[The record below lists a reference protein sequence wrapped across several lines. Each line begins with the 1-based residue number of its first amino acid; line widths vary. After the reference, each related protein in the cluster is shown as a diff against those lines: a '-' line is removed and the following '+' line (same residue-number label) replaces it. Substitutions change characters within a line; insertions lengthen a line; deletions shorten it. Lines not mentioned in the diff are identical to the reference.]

1 MFKKILVANRS
12 EIAVRVIRACKEMGI
27 RSVAVHS
34 EVDKDA
40 LHVRLADEHLCIGP
54 ADPALS
60 YRNIPNIL
68 SAAEIT
74 ACDAIHPGYGFLA
87 EDAHFAEVCESIG
100 IKFIG
105 PTSESIG
112 TMGAKGKARD
122 IMIRQGLPVLPGSE
136 GEIASEQEAA
146 AVAAKIGY
154 PVIIKA
160 SAGGGGRGMR
170 VVNKEDELAHAF
182 AAARGEAT
190 AAFGN
195 QSVYVGRYFLEPRH
209 IEVKILADERGRTI
223 YLGERDCS
231 VQRRYQK
238 LIEETPSPA
247 VDDRLRRELGRVAVE
262 AAEAVRY
269 RNAGTVEVL
278 LDKVRRF
285 YFMEMN
291 TRIQVEHPITEEVT
305 GIDLVKEQI
314 RIATGQP
321 LSWKQQDV
329 KMIGHSIECRIN
341 AECPDTFTPCAG
353 LITRCQM
360 PGGPGVRV
368 DTAIEPGSEITPH
381 YDSLIAKLI
390 VHGLTREEALDDQFR
405 NQRVVVR
412 GNLGPRLD
420 RRIHPDPRA
429 SRRMT
434 ARDQPCARREGVR
447 TLGIDPALDAVTDH
461 LHVLLLP
468 GQRLARGDPDL
479 LLDEINPRDLF
490 GDGML
495 DLDPRVH
502 LPEIE
507 PPLLVQQELH
517 GPGVPVPDR
526 LGGFDRHATQFAPE
540 AVVHPRRPRPPH

>member
-1 MFKKILVANRS
+1 MFKKILVANRG
-12 EIAVRVIRACKEMGI
+12 EIAVRVIRACKELGV

-54 ADPALS
+54 PDPSLS

-87 EDAHFAEVCESIG
+87 ENAHFAEVCESIG

-105 PTSESIG
+105 PTSENIG
-112 TMGAKGKARD
+112 TMGDKAKARD
-122 IMIRQGLPVLPGSE
+122 IMSRHGLPVLPGSE
-136 GEIASEQEAA
+136 GEITSEQEAA
-146 AVAAKIGY
+146 EVAAKIGY

-182 AAARGEAT
+182 EAARAEAN

-195 QSVYVGRYFLEPRH
+195 QSVYVERYFLEPRH
-209 IEVKILADERGRTI
+209 IEVQILADERGRTI

-262 AAEAVRY
+262 AAQAVRY
-269 RNAGTVEVL
+269 RNAGTVEFL
-278 LDKVRRF
+278 LDKERRF

-314 RIATGQP
+314 RIAAGQP

-353 LITRCQM
+353 LITRCHP

-390 VHGLTREEALDDQFR
+390 VHGATREEALAR
-405 NQRVVVR
+405 MRR
-412 GNLGPRLD
+412 ALD
-420 RRIHPDPRA
+420 ECVIEGIKTTIPLHRRI
-429 SRRMT
+429 
-434 ARDQPCARREGVR
+434 
-447 TLGIDPALDAVTDH
+447 LD
-461 LHVLLLP
+461 
-468 GQRLARGDPDL
+468 DPDFQKGRFSTAFL
-479 LLDEINPRDLF
+479 ERF
-490 GDGML
+490 SS
-495 DLDPRVH
+495 
-502 LPEIE
+502 
-507 PPLLVQQELH
+507 PPQS
-517 GPGVPVPDR
+517 
-526 LGGFDRHATQFAPE
+526 
-540 AVVHPRRPRPPH
+540 

>member
-12 EIAVRVIRACKEMGI
+12 EIAVRVIRACKELGI

-34 EVDKDA
+34 EVDKDS

-60 YRNIPNIL
+60 YCNIPNIL

-87 EDAHFAEVCESIG
+87 ENAHFAEVCESIG

-105 PTSESIG
+105 PTSENIG
-112 TMGAKGKARD
+112 TMGDKAKARD
-122 IMIRQGLPVLPGSE
+122 MMSRHGLPVLPGSE
-136 GEIASEQEAA
+136 GEITSEQEAA
-146 AVAAKIGY
+146 DVAAKIGY

-182 AAARGEAT
+182 QAARAEAN
-190 AAFGN
+190 AVFGN
-195 QSVYVGRYFLEPRH
+195 QSVYVERYFLEPRH
-209 IEVKILADERGRTI
+209 IEVQILADERGRTI

-238 LIEETPSPA
+238 LLEETPSPA

-262 AAEAVRY
+262 AAQAVRY
-269 RNAGTVEVL
+269 RNAGTVEFL
-278 LDKVRRF
+278 LDKERRF

-305 GIDLVKEQI
+305 GIDLVKEQV
-314 RIATGQP
+314 RIAAGLP

-341 AECPDTFTPCAG
+341 AECPDTFAPCAG
-353 LITRCQM
+353 LITRCHP

-368 DTAIEPGSEITPH
+368 DTAIEAGSEITSH

-390 VHGLTREEALDDQFR
+390 VHGLTREEALARMRRALDEC
-405 NQRVVVR
+405 VVE
-412 GNLGPRLD
+412 GIKTTIPLH
-420 RRIHPDPRA
+420 RRI
-429 SRRMT
+429 
-434 ARDQPCARREGVR
+434 
-447 TLGIDPALDAVTDH
+447 LD
-461 LHVLLLP
+461 
-468 GQRLARGDPDL
+468 DPDFQKGRFSTAFL
-479 LLDEINPRDLF
+479 ERFSSP
-490 GDGML
+490 
-495 DLDPRVH
+495 
-502 LPEIE
+502 LP
-507 PPLLVQQELH
+507 
-517 GPGVPVPDR
+517 
-526 LGGFDRHATQFAPE
+526 TS
-540 AVVHPRRPRPPH
+540 

>member
-1 MFKKILVANRS
+1 MFKKILVANRG
-12 EIAVRVIRACKEMGI
+12 EIAVRVIRACKELGI

-34 EVDKDA
+34 EVDKNS

-60 YRNIPNIL
+60 YCNIPNIL

-87 EDAHFAEVCESIG
+87 ENAHFAEVCESIG

-105 PTSESIG
+105 PTSENIG
-112 TMGAKGKARD
+112 TMGDKAKARD
-122 IMIRQGLPVLPGSE
+122 MMSRHGLPVLPGSE
-136 GEIASEQEAA
+136 GEITSEQEAA
-146 AVAAKIGY
+146 EVAAKIGY

-182 AAARGEAT
+182 QAARAEAN
-190 AAFGN
+190 AVFGN
-195 QSVYVGRYFLEPRH
+195 QSVYVERYFLEPRH
-209 IEVKILADERGRTI
+209 IEVQILADERGRTI

-262 AAEAVRY
+262 AAQAVRY
-269 RNAGTVEVL
+269 RNAGTVEFL
-278 LDKVRRF
+278 LDKERRF

-305 GIDLVKEQI
+305 GIDLVKEQV
-314 RIATGQP
+314 RIAAGQP

-341 AECPDTFTPCAG
+341 AECPDTFAPCAG
-353 LITRCQM
+353 LITRCHP

-368 DTAIEPGSEITPH
+368 DTAVEPGSEITPH

-390 VHGLTREEALDDQFR
+390 VHGLTREEALARMRRALDEC
-405 NQRVVVR
+405 VVE
-412 GNLGPRLD
+412 GIKTTIPLH
-420 RRIHPDPRA
+420 RRI
-429 SRRMT
+429 
-434 ARDQPCARREGVR
+434 
-447 TLGIDPALDAVTDH
+447 LD
-461 LHVLLLP
+461 
-468 GQRLARGDPDL
+468 DPDFQKGRFSTAFL
-479 LLDEINPRDLF
+479 ERF
-490 GDGML
+490 SS
-495 DLDPRVH
+495 
-502 LPEIE
+502 
-507 PPLLVQQELH
+507 PP
-517 GPGVPVPDR
+517 P
-526 LGGFDRHATQFAPE
+526 TS
-540 AVVHPRRPRPPH
+540 

>member
-1 MFKKILVANRS
+1 VFKKILVANRG
-12 EIAVRVIRACKEMGI
+12 EIAVRVIRACKELGV

-54 ADPALS
+54 PDPSLS

-87 EDAHFAEVCESIG
+87 ENAHFAEVCESIG

-105 PTSESIG
+105 PTSENIG
-112 TMGAKGKARD
+112 TMGDKAKARD
-122 IMIRQGLPVLPGSE
+122 IMSRHGLPVLPGSE
-136 GEIASEQEAA
+136 GEITSEQEAA
-146 AVAAKIGY
+146 EVAAKIGY

-182 AAARGEAT
+182 EAARAEAN

-195 QSVYVGRYFLEPRH
+195 QSVYVERYFLEPRH
-209 IEVKILADERGRTI
+209 IEVQILADERGRTI

-262 AAEAVRY
+262 AAQAVRY
-269 RNAGTVEVL
+269 RNAGTVEFL
-278 LDKVRRF
+278 LDKERRF

-353 LITRCQM
+353 LITRCHP

-390 VHGLTREEALDDQFR
+390 VHGLTREEALAR
-405 NQRVVVR
+405 MRR
-412 GNLGPRLD
+412 ALD
-420 RRIHPDPRA
+420 ECVIEGIKTTIPLHRRI
-429 SRRMT
+429 
-434 ARDQPCARREGVR
+434 
-447 TLGIDPALDAVTDH
+447 LD
-461 LHVLLLP
+461 
-468 GQRLARGDPDL
+468 DPDFQKGRFSTAFL
-479 LLDEINPRDLF
+479 ERF
-490 GDGML
+490 SS
-495 DLDPRVH
+495 
-502 LPEIE
+502 
-507 PPLLVQQELH
+507 PP
-517 GPGVPVPDR
+517 P
-526 LGGFDRHATQFAPE
+526 TS
-540 AVVHPRRPRPPH
+540 

>member
-12 EIAVRVIRACKEMGI
+12 EIAVRVIRACKELGI

-112 TMGAKGKARD
+112 TMGDKAKARD

-136 GEIASEQEAA
+136 GEITSEQEAA

-182 AAARGEAT
+182 EAARAEAN

-195 QSVYVGRYFLEPRH
+195 QSVYVERYFLEPRH
-209 IEVKILADERGRTI
+209 IEVQILADERGRTI

-262 AAEAVRY
+262 AAQAVRY
-269 RNAGTVEVL
+269 RNAGTVEFL
-278 LDKVRRF
+278 LDKEHRF

-314 RIATGQP
+314 KIAAGMSLP
-321 LSWKQQDV
+321 WKQQDV
-329 KMIGHSIECRIN
+329 KINGHSIECRIN
-341 AECPDTFTPCAG
+341 AECPEKFTPSPG
-353 LITRCQM
+353 RITRFHP

-368 DTAIEPGSEITPH
+368 DTAIETGSEVSCH

-390 VHGLTREEALDDQFR
+390 VHGVNREESLARMRRALDEC
-405 NQRVVVR
+405 VVE
-412 GNLGPRLD
+412 GIKTTLPLH
-420 RRIHPDPRA
+420 RRIFD
-429 SRRMT
+429 
-434 ARDQPCARREGVR
+434 
-447 TLGIDPALDAVTDH
+447 
-461 LHVLLLP
+461 
-468 GQRLARGDPDL
+468 DPDFQKGRFSTSFL
-479 LLDEINPRDLF
+479 ERF
-490 GDGML
+490 
-495 DLDPRVH
+495 
-502 LPEIE
+502 
-507 PPLLVQQELH
+507 
-517 GPGVPVPDR
+517 
-526 LGGFDRHATQFAPE
+526 FA
-540 AVVHPRRPRPPH
+540 AYSA

>member
-1 MFKKILVANRS
+1 MFKKILVANRG
-12 EIAVRVIRACKEMGI
+12 EIAVRVIRACKELGV

-54 ADPALS
+54 PDPSLS

-87 EDAHFAEVCESIG
+87 ENAHFAEVCESIG

-105 PTSESIG
+105 PTSENIG
-112 TMGAKGKARD
+112 TMGDKAKARD
-122 IMIRQGLPVLPGSE
+122 LMSRHGLPVLPGSE
-136 GEIASEQEAA
+136 GEITSEQEAA
-146 AVAAKIGY
+146 EVAAKIGY

-182 AAARGEAT
+182 EAARAEAN

-195 QSVYVGRYFLEPRH
+195 QSVYVERYFLEPRH
-209 IEVKILADERGRTI
+209 IEVQILADERGRTI

-262 AAEAVRY
+262 AAQAVRY
-269 RNAGTVEVL
+269 RNAGTVEFL
-278 LDKVRRF
+278 LDKERRF

-353 LITRCQM
+353 LITRCHP

-390 VHGLTREEALDDQFR
+390 VHGLTREEALAR
-405 NQRVVVR
+405 MRR
-412 GNLGPRLD
+412 ALD
-420 RRIHPDPRA
+420 ECVIEGIKTTIPLHRRI
-429 SRRMT
+429 
-434 ARDQPCARREGVR
+434 
-447 TLGIDPALDAVTDH
+447 LD
-461 LHVLLLP
+461 
-468 GQRLARGDPDL
+468 DPDFQKGRFSTAFL
-479 LLDEINPRDLF
+479 ERF
-490 GDGML
+490 SS
-495 DLDPRVH
+495 
-502 LPEIE
+502 
-507 PPLLVQQELH
+507 PPPA
-517 GPGVPVPDR
+517 G
-526 LGGFDRHATQFAPE
+526 
-540 AVVHPRRPRPPH
+540 

>member
-1 MFKKILVANRS
+1 MFKKILVANRG
-12 EIAVRVIRACKEMGI
+12 EIAVRVIRACKELGV

-54 ADPALS
+54 PDPSLS

-87 EDAHFAEVCESIG
+87 ENAHFAEVCESIG

-105 PTSESIG
+105 PTSENIG
-112 TMGAKGKARD
+112 TMGDKAKARD
-122 IMIRQGLPVLPGSE
+122 IMSRHGLPVLPGSE
-136 GEIASEQEAA
+136 GEITSEQEAA
-146 AVAAKIGY
+146 EVAAKIGY

-182 AAARGEAT
+182 EAARAEAN

-195 QSVYVGRYFLEPRH
+195 QSVYVERYFLEPRH
-209 IEVKILADERGRTI
+209 IEVQILADERGRTI

-262 AAEAVRY
+262 AAQAVRY
-269 RNAGTVEVL
+269 RNAGTVEFL
-278 LDKVRRF
+278 LDKERRF

-314 RIATGQP
+314 KIAAGQP

-353 LITRCQM
+353 LITRCHP

-390 VHGLTREEALDDQFR
+390 VHGLTREEALARMRRALDEC
-405 NQRVVVR
+405 VVE
-412 GNLGPRLD
+412 GIKTTIPLH
-420 RRIHPDPRA
+420 RRI
-429 SRRMT
+429 
-434 ARDQPCARREGVR
+434 
-447 TLGIDPALDAVTDH
+447 LD
-461 LHVLLLP
+461 
-468 GQRLARGDPDL
+468 DPDFQKGRFSTAFL
-479 LLDEINPRDLF
+479 ERF
-490 GDGML
+490 SS
-495 DLDPRVH
+495 
-502 LPEIE
+502 
-507 PPLLVQQELH
+507 PPPA
-517 GPGVPVPDR
+517 G
-526 LGGFDRHATQFAPE
+526 
-540 AVVHPRRPRPPH
+540 

>member
-1 MFKKILVANRS
+1 MFKKILVANRG
-12 EIAVRVIRACKEMGI
+12 EIAVRVIRACKELGV

-34 EVDKDA
+34 EVDKDT

-54 ADPALS
+54 PDPSLS

-87 EDAHFAEVCESIG
+87 ENAHFAEVCESIG

-105 PTSESIG
+105 PTSENIG
-112 TMGAKGKARD
+112 TMGDKAKARD
-122 IMIRQGLPVLPGSE
+122 IMSRHGLPVLPGSE
-136 GEIASEQEAA
+136 GEITSEQEAA
-146 AVAAKIGY
+146 EVAAKIGY

-182 AAARGEAT
+182 EAARAEAN

-195 QSVYVGRYFLEPRH
+195 QSVYVERYFLEPRH
-209 IEVKILADERGRTI
+209 IEVQILADERGRTI

-262 AAEAVRY
+262 AAQAVRY
-269 RNAGTVEVL
+269 RNAGTVEFL
-278 LDKVRRF
+278 LDKEHRF

-314 RIATGQP
+314 RIAAGLP

-341 AECPDTFTPCAG
+341 AECPDTFAPCAG
-353 LITRCQM
+353 LITRCHP

-390 VHGLTREEALDDQFR
+390 VHGLTREEALAR
-405 NQRVVVR
+405 MRR
-412 GNLGPRLD
+412 ALD
-420 RRIHPDPRA
+420 ECVIEGIKTTIPLHRRI
-429 SRRMT
+429 
-434 ARDQPCARREGVR
+434 
-447 TLGIDPALDAVTDH
+447 LD
-461 LHVLLLP
+461 
-468 GQRLARGDPDL
+468 DPDFQKGRFSTAFL
-479 LLDEINPRDLF
+479 ERF
-490 GDGML
+490 SS
-495 DLDPRVH
+495 
-502 LPEIE
+502 
-507 PPLLVQQELH
+507 PPPA
-517 GPGVPVPDR
+517 G
-526 LGGFDRHATQFAPE
+526 
-540 AVVHPRRPRPPH
+540 

>member
-1 MFKKILVANRS
+1 MFKKILVANRG
-12 EIAVRVIRACKEMGI
+12 EIAVRVIRACKELGI

-34 EVDKDA
+34 EVDKDT

-54 ADPALS
+54 PDPALS

-87 EDAHFAEVCESIG
+87 ENAHFAEVCESIG

-105 PTSESIG
+105 PTSENIG
-112 TMGAKGKARD
+112 TMGDKAKARD
-122 IMIRQGLPVLPGSE
+122 IMSRHGLPVLPGSE
-136 GEIASEQEAA
+136 GEITSEQEAA
-146 AVAAKIGY
+146 EVAAKIGY

-182 AAARGEAT
+182 EAARAEAN

-195 QSVYVGRYFLEPRH
+195 QSVYVERYFLEPRH
-209 IEVKILADERGRTI
+209 IEVQILADERGRTI

-262 AAEAVRY
+262 AAQAVRY
-269 RNAGTVEVL
+269 RNAGTVEFL
-278 LDKVRRF
+278 LDKERRF

-341 AECPDTFTPCAG
+341 AECPDTFAPCAG

-390 VHGLTREEALDDQFR
+390 VHGLTREEALARMRRALDEC
-405 NQRVVVR
+405 VVE
-412 GNLGPRLD
+412 GIKTTIPLH
-420 RRIHPDPRA
+420 RRI
-429 SRRMT
+429 
-434 ARDQPCARREGVR
+434 
-447 TLGIDPALDAVTDH
+447 LD
-461 LHVLLLP
+461 
-468 GQRLARGDPDL
+468 DPDFQKGRFSTAFL
-479 LLDEINPRDLF
+479 ERF
-490 GDGML
+490 SS
-495 DLDPRVH
+495 
-502 LPEIE
+502 
-507 PPLLVQQELH
+507 PPPA
-517 GPGVPVPDR
+517 G
-526 LGGFDRHATQFAPE
+526 
-540 AVVHPRRPRPPH
+540 

>member
-1 MFKKILVANRS
+1 VFKKILVANRG
-12 EIAVRVIRACKEMGI
+12 EIAVRVIRACKELGV

-34 EVDKDA
+34 EVDKDS

-54 ADPALS
+54 PDPALS

-87 EDAHFAEVCESIG
+87 ENAHFAEVCESIG

-112 TMGAKGKARD
+112 TMGDKAKARD
-122 IMIRQGLPVLPGSE
+122 IMIRHGLPVLPGSE
-136 GEIASEQEAA
+136 GEITSEQEAA
-146 AVAAKIGY
+146 EVAAKIGY

-182 AAARGEAT
+182 QAARAEAN

-195 QSVYVGRYFLEPRH
+195 QSVYVERYFLEPRH
-209 IEVKILADERGRTI
+209 IEVQILADERGRTI

-262 AAEAVRY
+262 AAQAVRY
-269 RNAGTVEVL
+269 RNAGTVEFL
-278 LDKVRRF
+278 LDKERRF

-305 GIDLVKEQI
+305 GIDLIKEQV
-314 RIATGQP
+314 RIAAGQP

-353 LITRCQM
+353 LITRCYL

-368 DTAIEPGSEITPH
+368 DTAIETGSEITPH

-390 VHGLTREEALDDQFR
+390 VHGLTREEALAR
-405 NQRVVVR
+405 MRR
-412 GNLGPRLD
+412 ALD
-420 RRIHPDPRA
+420 ECVIEGIKTTIPLHRRI
-429 SRRMT
+429 
-434 ARDQPCARREGVR
+434 
-447 TLGIDPALDAVTDH
+447 LD
-461 LHVLLLP
+461 
-468 GQRLARGDPDL
+468 DPDFQKGRFSTAFL
-479 LLDEINPRDLF
+479 ERF
-490 GDGML
+490 SS
-495 DLDPRVH
+495 
-502 LPEIE
+502 
-507 PPLLVQQELH
+507 PPQS
-517 GPGVPVPDR
+517 
-526 LGGFDRHATQFAPE
+526 
-540 AVVHPRRPRPPH
+540 

>member
-12 EIAVRVIRACKEMGI
+12 EIAVRVIRACKELGI

-34 EVDKDA
+34 EVDKDS

-60 YRNIPNIL
+60 YCNIPNIL

-87 EDAHFAEVCESIG
+87 ENAHFAEVCESIG

-105 PTSESIG
+105 PTSENIG
-112 TMGAKGKARD
+112 TMGDKAKARD
-122 IMIRQGLPVLPGSE
+122 MMSRHGLPVLPGSE
-136 GEIASEQEAA
+136 GEITSEQEAA
-146 AVAAKIGY
+146 DVAAKIGY

-182 AAARGEAT
+182 QAARAEAN
-190 AAFGN
+190 AVFGN
-195 QSVYVGRYFLEPRH
+195 QSVYVERYFLEPRH
-209 IEVKILADERGRTI
+209 IEVQILADERGRTI

-262 AAEAVRY
+262 AAQAVRY
-269 RNAGTVEVL
+269 RNAGTVEFL
-278 LDKVRRF
+278 LDKERRF

-305 GIDLVKEQI
+305 GIDLVKEQV
-314 RIATGQP
+314 RIAAGLP

-341 AECPDTFTPCAG
+341 AECPDTFAPCAG
-353 LITRCQM
+353 LITRCHP

-368 DTAIEPGSEITPH
+368 DTAIEAGSEITSH

-390 VHGLTREEALDDQFR
+390 VHGLTREEALARMRRALDEC
-405 NQRVVVR
+405 VVE
-412 GNLGPRLD
+412 GIKTTIPLH
-420 RRIHPDPRA
+420 RRI
-429 SRRMT
+429 
-434 ARDQPCARREGVR
+434 
-447 TLGIDPALDAVTDH
+447 LD
-461 LHVLLLP
+461 
-468 GQRLARGDPDL
+468 DPDFQKGRFSTAFL
-479 LLDEINPRDLF
+479 ERFSSP
-490 GDGML
+490 
-495 DLDPRVH
+495 
-502 LPEIE
+502 LP
-507 PPLLVQQELH
+507 
-517 GPGVPVPDR
+517 
-526 LGGFDRHATQFAPE
+526 TS
-540 AVVHPRRPRPPH
+540 